1 MKTSHCPASVVSR
14 PRAGFSR
21 GIAALVGALAAALA
35 LSACAPLVI
44 GGAVG
49 TALVASDRRTSGAQL
64 EDQSIELKAAN
75 RIQDALG
82 DRVHVNVNSY
92 NRFVLITGEA
102 PTEADRQQVEQ
113 IVSHVEN
120 VKGVDNELAILG
132 ASSLSSRSSD
142 VLIATKVKATFVD
155 AKDIQ
160 SGAFKIVVERG
171 IVYLMGI
178 VTEREADRASQL
190 AASVSGVQKVVRV
203 MEIVSEA
210 DLAGMQPPAKSASQP

>member
-1 MKTSHCPASVVSR
+1 MNTSLCPASMVSR
-14 PRAGFSR
+14 PRTGSSRWITTLAG
-21 GIAALVGALAAALA
+21 ILATTLA

-49 TALVASDRRTSGAQL
+49 TALVATDRRTSGAQL

-75 RIQDALG
+75 RVQDALG
-82 DRVHVNVNSY
+82 DSVHVNVNSY
-92 NRFVLITGEA
+92 NRFALITGEV
-102 PTEADRQQVEQ
+102 PNEADRQQVEQ
-113 IVSHVEN
+113 IVSHIEN

-132 ASSLSSRSSD
+132 TSSLSSRSND
-142 VLIATKVKATFVD
+142 VLIAAKVKATFVD

-210 DLAGMQPPAKSASQP
+210 DLAGMQPPANAASQP